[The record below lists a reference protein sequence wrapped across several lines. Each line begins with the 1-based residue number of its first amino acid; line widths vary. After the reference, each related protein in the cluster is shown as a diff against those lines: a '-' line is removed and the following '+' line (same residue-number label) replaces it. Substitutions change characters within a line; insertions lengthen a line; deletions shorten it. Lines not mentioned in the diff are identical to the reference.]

1 MILGTL
7 LTADYAAGVV
17 ASVAVLA
24 VLYKKFSL
32 AHGKNDIPFPPGPP
46 ARWFWSNALPSVKW
60 VLEMSSLICETDV
73 DYPLS
78 IALALT
84 S

>member
-1 MILGTL
+1 MILGTFF
-7 LTADYAAGVV
+7 TADYVTGVV

-32 AHGKNDIPFPPGPP
+32 ANGKNAIPFPPGPP

-60 VLEMSSLICETDV
+60 VF
-73 DYPLS
+73 
-78 IALALT
+78 
-84 S
+84 